1 MRRLYFVAAAA
12 VALAL
17 TACGPKTDT
26 TSTAGSAAPSSEL
39 AGGPVEPTPPAK
51 KPVFPQWLEIAR
63 QAGGGAVQ
71 YHPASIQRD
80 PKTKIADMWI
90 QIIYSEP
97 HTFVVDHPTAVEKI
111 SYVRERFLYR
121 IDCENARFA
130 IMDRRIMGEGE
141 DVAQDIPT
149 VTKPGQTPWQD
160 IEQGGVAEVG
170 YDPAC
175 KAIIAAP

>member
-1 MRRLYFVAAAA
+1 MPKLYFGATAA

-17 TACGPKTDT
+17 AACGPKAAAPGAA
-26 TSTAGSAAPSSEL
+26 SVAPSSTTL
-39 AGGPVEPTPPAK
+39 AGGPVEPTPPAT

-97 HTFVVDHPTAVEKI
+97 HTFVVNHPTAVEKI
-111 SYVRERFLYR
+111 TYQIERFLYR
-121 IDCENARFA
+121 IDCEGARFA

-141 DVAQDIPT
+141 TVAQDIPT
-149 VTKPGQTPWQD
+149 STKPGETPWQD
-160 IEQGGVAEVG
+160 IEQGGVAEVA